1 MLSAAR
7 DGFNEAKTLAK
18 LLPTR
23 SGRHANPASSRSS
36 RAAVSLGAQAG
47 RLACKIK
54 TSSDFADAELQR
66 KADQCAH
73 KCSEYCQ
80 NLAGNRHRSAKFQG
94 WPAEGMREGPRNR
107 GSVQMTRL
115 VIDLVLFSCM
125 FAFVTGIVIAAANL
139 LI

>member
-1 MLSAAR
+1 MQ
-7 DGFNEAKTLAK
+7 N
-18 LLPTR
+18 
-23 SGRHANPASSRSS
+23 
-36 RAAVSLGAQAG
+36 
-47 RLACKIK
+47 
-54 TSSDFADAELQR
+54 LQR
-66 KADQCAH
+66 KADPYAH

-80 NLAGNRHRSAKFQG
+80 NLDGNRHRSAKFQG

-107 GSVQMTRL
+107 GAGSVQMTRL